1 MYINEDALTYVVAT
15 LRLTF
20 RSLAIFD
27 IETHAYMHSKQ
38 HMAGLSLYCELFLSS
53 LQLTAAL
60 LNTTVTPLG
69 RKLLH
74 TWLLRPLINIPRI
87 KERHDAVEAFC
98 ATEQSQLRKLVNKEL
113 KGVKNPVKFL
123 HMIKSGRASYRHW
136 KDLVD
141 VSCHDGRVKL
151 TPLRL

>member
-1 MYINEDALTYVVAT
+1 MDVLKLTP
-15 LRLTF
+15 
-20 RSLAIFD
+20 
-27 IETHAYMHSKQ
+27 
-38 HMAGLSLYCELFLSS
+38 
-53 LQLTAAL
+53 AL

-74 TWLLRPLINIPRI
+74 TWLLRPLISIPRI
-87 KERHDAVEAFC
+87 KERHDAVEAFS
-98 ATEQSQLRKLVNKEL
+98 ATEHAQLRKLVKKEL

-141 VSCHDGRVKL
+141 VSYNYG
-151 TPLRL
+151 